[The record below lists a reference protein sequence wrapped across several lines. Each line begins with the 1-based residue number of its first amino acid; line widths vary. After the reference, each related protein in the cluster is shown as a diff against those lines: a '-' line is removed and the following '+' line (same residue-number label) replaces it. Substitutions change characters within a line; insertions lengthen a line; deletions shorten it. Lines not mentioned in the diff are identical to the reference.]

1 MLKKTYGNMIET
13 KRLLIKPLTA
23 EELKRHIVSPNDFAL
38 ELGLIPSQSLIDNET
53 KDAILNDLLPNI
65 IDITKDSDF
74 YTMWILVEKFKK
86 AIIGGICFHG
96 EPNEEGEVEIGYGT
110 DVEYRNKGYMTESI
124 SGLIHWARG
133 KKNVRSITAETENT
147 NIASIKVL
155 EKNDFK
161 LIHQYD
167 NSVILKLDIN

>member
-1 MLKKTYGNMIET
+1 MIET

-23 EELKRHIVSPNDFAL
+23 EELKRHIVSPDDFAL

-65 IDITKDSDF
+65 IDITKDPDF
-74 YTMWILVEKFKK
+74 YTMWILIEKVKK

-96 EPNEEGEVEIGYGT
+96 EPNEKGEVEIGYGT
-110 DVEYRNKGYMTESI
+110 DLEYRNKGYMTESI
-124 SGLIHWARG
+124 SGLIHWIREN
-133 KKNVRSITAETENT
+133 KNVRSITAETENT
-147 NIASIKVL
+147 NISSIKVL
-155 EKNDFK
+155 EKNGFK
-161 LIHQYD
+161 LIQQSD